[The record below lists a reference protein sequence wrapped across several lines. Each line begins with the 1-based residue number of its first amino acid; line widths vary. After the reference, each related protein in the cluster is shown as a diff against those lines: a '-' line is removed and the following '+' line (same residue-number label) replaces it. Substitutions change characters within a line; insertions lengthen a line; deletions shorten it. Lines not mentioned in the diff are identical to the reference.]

1 MVGEEERVGVL
12 VGVCVCVVGFIMVDG
27 VEQLIIILIN
37 CEYNY
42 LSNFQFQ
49 FQKRKLNASTVLFV
63 HSTELTYNIE

>member
-12 VGVCVCVVGFIMVDG
+12 VGVCVCVVGFIMVD

-37 CEYNY
+37 CEHN